1 MRTINKEIALKP
13 AVRKAIVRTN
23 KFATKI
29 EVARNALFDVVRD
42 AIDAIGESKVDL
54 TAYRRG
60 IEKTHRSTVYV
71 MIVAA
76 RNPLLS
82 RFKSKLPQS
91 YQTLYELHKLNKVV
105 SDDRFIELIESD
117 DIHPEMSKANVTTLR
132 KQESSKTTDV
142 FSEEATVSEI
152 AKEDKVVSANFERSE
167 PVKISTLDEMKSA
180 YDALDEKT
188 KTEFAA
194 YVASLTSQQ
203 SEAA

>member
-117 DIHPEMSKANVTTLR
+117 DIHPEMSKANVSSLR
-132 KQESSKTTDV
+132 KTESPKMTDV
-142 FSEEATVSEI
+142 FSEETTVSEI
-152 AKEDKVVSANFERSE
+152 AKENKVVSADFERSE